1 MSGPIEQRPLRIALV
16 NNRWFM
22 VGGTTRYL
30 FNVQRMLEQAG
41 HTVVPFSNRYPQSLD
56 TPHIDGFVDPPGDPN
71 AAFFGKAEL
80 NLARKWSLFTRG
92 VYSFEVKRKLEA
104 LIDRHAI
111 DLVYSVNICNFLG
124 PSVIDA
130 ARSRGIPY
138 VMRLSDFH
146 LLCPAYS
153 FLRDG
158 RPCEDCTGGL
168 WHGVKNRCL
177 QGSTAVS
184 GARVMAMWIHRAMGI
199 HHRVSRIVTPTRFL
213 REKLIEGGYDGSK
226 IEHIPTFVD
235 VHAFDQREDVT
246 SHEVILSGRIAP
258 EKGPETVIDAMGR
271 LHPDSTLRLVFL
283 GTGSDDYL
291 DQLRRRANDVA
302 PGRVEFAGWVGP
314 EEIVSRVGRAQ
325 ALLMPARWYENMP
338 NAITEAMALARPVFA
353 SNIGSLPEQVTDR
366 VTGRLLP
373 PDDPAAW
380 ANALCELEHDPS
392 TARAWGKAG
401 RERVEREFTP
411 ERHYER
417 LMTVFSAVRN
427 TRI

>member
-1 MSGPIEQRPLRIALV
+1 MSPTPHRPLRIALV

-41 HTVVPFSNRYPQSLD
+41 HTVIPFSNRYPQSVANPYL
-56 TPHIDGFVDPPGDPN
+56 DGFVDPPGDPN

-80 NLARKWSLFTRG
+80 TLARKWSLFTRG
-92 VYSFEVKRKLEA
+92 VYSPEVRRKLEA
-104 LIDRHAI
+104 LIDRHSI
-111 DLVYSVNICNFLG
+111 DLVYSINICNFLG

-138 VMRLSDFH
+138 VMRLSDFN

-199 HHRVSRIVTPTRFL
+199 HHRVSRIVTPTSFL
-213 REKLIEGGYDGSK
+213 RTKLIEGGYDGAN

-235 VHAFDQREDVT
+235 ATEFSPRGGEET
-246 SHEVILSGRIAP
+246 HEVVMSGRLAP

-271 LHPDSTLRLVFL
+271 LSSDSRLRLVFL
-283 GTGSDDYL
+283 GAGDEGYL
-291 DQLRRRANDVA
+291 EQLQRRADDVA
-302 PGRVEFAGWVGP
+302 PGRVHFAGWVGP
-314 EEIVSRVGRAQ
+314 EEIIERVGRSR

-338 NAITEAMALARPVFA
+338 NAITEAMALARPVLA
-353 SNIGSLPEQVTDR
+353 SNIGSLPEQVVDG

-373 PDDPAAW
+373 VDDPVAW
-380 ANALCELEHDPS
+380 AAALDDLERHPA
-392 TARAWGKAG
+392 TAREWGRAG
-401 RERVEREFTP
+401 RARVEAEFTP

-417 LMTVFSAVRN
+417 LMDVFEEVLPG
-427 TRI
+427 